1 MSKKFWA
8 SYSIKQ
14 EPSKKQEPAVL
25 TRELRVGRVDV
36 SKMSIPELH
45 THMTNESNLLR
56 NIREASGLPAIRPLQ
71 SEYVNNVN
79 STNALPIPNLTDFST
94 PIDNTRV
101 NRRKP

>member
-1 MSKKFWA
+1 MSKKFWEG
-8 SYSIKQ
+8 YSIKPKQ
-14 EPSKKQEPAVL
+14 EPSKKPVVL
-25 TRELRVGRVDV
+25 TRELRTGRVDV